1 MIFQEQVY
9 TWLKWAEN
17 VYTLTNLNTAQLII
31 NGKQLTSDSFCWNI
45 AGLENKSLNDD
56 FWTHVCLLKTMHTIY
71 IKHKDEECIDIPILL
86 RYKNQIDSNPDFN
99 HHVEIWQFL
108 LNLLTDNEYKN
119 LIEWVDS
126 EGRFKIIKPN
136 TVSIMW
142 GLIKNNWCMNYNK
155 VAAALRYHY
164 GKGIIEKAKGK
175 FIYKFS
181 VDIKTMVGHSPM
193 DIKNIFEQ
201 EYI

>member
-1 MIFQEQVY
+1 M
-9 TWLKWAEN
+9 
-17 VYTLTNLNTAQLII
+17 
-31 NGKQLTSDSFCWNI
+31 TSDSFCWNI

-71 IKHKDEECIDIPILL
+71 IKQKDEECIDIPILHK
-86 RYKNQIDSNPDFN
+86 YKNKIYSNPDFN
-99 HHVEIWQFL
+99 HRVEIWQFL
-108 LNLLTDNEYKN
+108 LNLLTDSEYKN
-119 LIEWVDS
+119 LIEWVDND
-126 EGRFKIIKPN
+126 GTFKVIKPN

-155 VAAALRYHY
+155 MAAALRYHY

-181 VDIKTMVGHSPM
+181 SDIKTLVGYSPM
-193 DIKNIFEQ
+193 DIKNVFDQ
-201 EYI
+201 QFN

>member
-1 MIFQEQVY
+1 
-9 TWLKWAEN
+9 
-17 VYTLTNLNTAQLII
+17 
-31 NGKQLTSDSFCWNI
+31 
-45 AGLENKSLNDD
+45 
-56 FWTHVCLLKTMHTIY
+56 MHTIY
-71 IKHKDEECIDIPILL
+71 IKHKDEECVNIPILL

-108 LNLLTDNEYKN
+108 LHLLTDNEYKN
-119 LIEWVDS
+119 LIAWVDN

-142 GLIKNNWCMNYNK
+142 GMIKNNWCMNYNK

-181 VDIKTMVGHSPM
+181 VDIKTMIGHSPI